1 MHILVVEDE
10 RALCETIV
18 RSLRRLAYSV
28 DCCYDGNRAIE
39 LLGVEQYD
47 LVLLDLNLPG
57 ADGMTV
63 LRTLRQSDRDTRVLI
78 LSARSEVM
86 DKVEGLDAGAND
98 YLAKPFHLE
107 ELEARIRS
115 LTRRQF
121 TQNDVILSCGR
132 LSFDTKT
139 RSATADGRRLTL
151 TRKEIGILE
160 YLLLNQ
166 GRPVSQEELLDHVWD
181 NSVDSFSN
189 SIRVHI
195 SALRKKLRAELGFDP
210 IRNRIGEGYV
220 MEEENR
226 EKAVLTMAHYP
237 DDRASD
243 RRYLCVYECPHRLFR
258 QALYGFHRLQHY
270 GLRRYGQRRTGLF
283 RSGA

>member
-107 ELEARIRS
+107 ELAARIRS

-139 RSATADGRRLTL
+139 RSAMADGRRLTL

-160 YLLLNQ
+160 YLMLNQ

-220 MEEENR
+220 MEEE
-226 EKAVLTMAHYP
+226 KP
-237 DDRASD
+237 
-243 RRYLCVYECPHRLFR
+243 
-258 QALYGFHRLQHY
+258 
-270 GLRRYGQRRTGLF
+270 
-283 RSGA
+283 